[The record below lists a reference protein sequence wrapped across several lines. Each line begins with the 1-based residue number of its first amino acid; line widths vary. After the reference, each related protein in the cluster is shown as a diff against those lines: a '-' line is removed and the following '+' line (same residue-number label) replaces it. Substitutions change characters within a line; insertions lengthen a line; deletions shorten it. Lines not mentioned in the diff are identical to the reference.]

1 MKIKTTIWLLV
12 LAWLWGPAFLFV
24 DVAVKEIP
32 PLTLVA
38 IRVSLAAVILYG
50 ILKVQGHTLPKWGSI
65 WKHFTIVGLLYNAL
79 PYVLLSWGQQY
90 IDSALAAILIGT
102 SPFFTMLLAHLF
114 TSTDRL
120 TPAKIGGVAVGFAG
134 LAILLAPALQAG
146 VQATLW
152 GLAASLLA
160 AASYG
165 AAIVYA
171 QQTLRGLAPMVG
183 PTAQLATASIILVP
197 LALLVEQPYLLPMP
211 SWPAATSLLLLAV
224 LSTALAFT
232 LYYRAMEIT
241 DATTLS
247 MIAYMVPIVATI
259 LGVLVLHEQLGWH
272 VYLGS
277 VLVIGGVMA
286 VNGLFRPVGSGPALR
301 PNMISRQPVK

>member
-1 MKIKTTIWLLV
+1 MRIKTIIWMLI

-38 IRVSLAAVILYG
+38 IRLSLATLILYG
-50 ILKVQGHTLPKWGSI
+50 ILKLQGHTLPRWGQI
-65 WKHFTIVGLLYNAL
+65 WKHFTIVGLLYNAT

-114 TSTDRL
+114 TSTDHL
-120 TPAKIGGVAVGFAG
+120 TPAKIGGVAVGFTG
-134 LAILLAPALQAG
+134 LAILLGPALQAG

-171 QQTLRGLAPMVG
+171 QQTLRGLPPLVG
-183 PTAQLATASIILVP
+183 PTAQLATASIILIPV
-197 LALLVEQPYLLPMP
+197 ALLVEQPYHLPMP
-211 SWPAATSLLLLAV
+211 SWPAASSLLLLAV
-224 LSTALAFT
+224 LSTALAFV
-232 LYYRAMEIT
+232 LYYRAMEIAN
-241 DATTLS
+241 ATTLS
-247 MIAYMVPIVATI
+247 MIAYMVPIVATL

-272 VYLGS
+272 VYLGC
-277 VLVIGGVMA
+277 VLIIGGVMA
-286 VNGLFRPVGSGPALR
+286 VNGLFRSLR
-301 PNMISRQPVK
+301 PGPTLKPRMSSR

>member
-1 MKIKTTIWLLV
+1 VRIKTFIWLLV

-38 IRVSLAAVILYG
+38 IRLSLATLILYVILK
-50 ILKVQGHTLPKWGSI
+50 LQGHALPRWGQI

-102 SPFFTMLLAHLF
+102 SPFFTMLMAHLF
-114 TSTDRL
+114 TSTDHL
-120 TPAKIGGVAVGFAG
+120 TPTKMGGVAVGFAG
-134 LAILLAPALQAG
+134 LAILLGPALQAG

-165 AAIVYA
+165 GAIVYA
-171 QQTLRGLAPMVG
+171 QQTLRGLPPLVG
-183 PTAQLATASIILVP
+183 PTAQLTTASIVLIPV
-197 LALLVEQPYLLPMP
+197 AVLVEQPYRLPMP
-211 SWPAATSLLLLAV
+211 SWPAASSLLLLAV
-224 LSTALAFT
+224 LSTALAFV

-241 DATTLS
+241 NATTLS
-247 MIAYMVPIVATI
+247 MIAYMVPIVATL

-272 VYLGS
+272 VYLGC
-277 VLVIGGVMA
+277 VLIIGGVMA
-286 VNGLFRPVGSGPALR
+286 VNGLFRSVRPGPTLR
-301 PNMISRQPVK
+301 PKMISR